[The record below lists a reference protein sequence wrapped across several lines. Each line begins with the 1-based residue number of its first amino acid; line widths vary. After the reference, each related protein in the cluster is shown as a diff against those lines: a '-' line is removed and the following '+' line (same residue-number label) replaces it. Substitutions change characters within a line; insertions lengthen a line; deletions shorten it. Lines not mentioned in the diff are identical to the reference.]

1 MNFLVFL
8 FHSML
13 RMGRNISAK
22 FANLTQVF
30 FSFLQSINVLSH
42 NFYNFQPNVIKDIL
56 CTHLIYS
63 SYAKNYGSTIT
74 LILEKA
80 YLYLVEPRNLVLTY
94 SLNNKC
100 ISIQTTTGPKWQ
112 RPFSSANK
120 LRFYVFRLCLY
131 FQRY

>member
-1 MNFLVFL
+1 MIFLEFL

-30 FSFLQSINVLSH
+30 FAFLQSIDALSH

-63 SYAKNYGSTIT
+63 SYAKNYGSTMT

-80 YLYLVEPRNLVLTY
+80 YL
-94 SLNNKC
+94 
-100 ISIQTTTGPKWQ
+100 
-112 RPFSSANK
+112 
-120 LRFYVFRLCLY
+120 
-131 FQRY
+131 